1 MSEKPRRPRLFLV
14 DGTALAYRAFFAMG
28 RSGLSTATGEPTG
41 AVFGMANTLWSL
53 LAEFRPEYM
62 AVVFDTAAP
71 TFRHEEYAEYKAN
84 REEMPADLVSQLPLL
99 AEMVKAWPLVHLA
112 VDGVEAD
119 DVMGSYAVQ
128 LAGPDLEVVLV
139 TADKDFC
146 QLVNDDV
153 VILNP
158 GRGGPAKVEAHRLDA
173 AGVVAKFGV
182 PPAQVIDVLALMG
195 DASDNVPGVPGIGE
209 KSAAQLIREFGSLE
223 NLLGSIDK
231 VSRKSWAEKLTTW
244 ADQARLS
251 RRLVTIRTSCPLPV
265 SLAEMAVGKPAPSLA
280 EFFQRMEFGRLTRQ
294 ASEAAGLVPAGFPGA
309 SLTTAG
315 LVEAMAPAAVRESG
329 PEPTAPT
336 AMGATMDL
344 FAPPAGA
351 GAPVAPP
358 AGPWLTE
365 PPATDADYRLAAD
378 EAALVR
384 LAAELRAAPG
394 LVAVDTE
401 TTGLDPMRAALVG
414 LSFAT
419 EGKTGWYVPVGHVEG
434 PNVSLEQVRT
444 HLGPIL
450 ADPSVRK
457 VGQNIKYD
465 LVVLDR
471 HQLPVKGVDFDTMVA
486 SYLVDAERSHKLDNL
501 AHDELGYKMVPISDL
516 IGKGQKQRTFADVP
530 VPLAV
535 RYAAEDADITL
546 RLHAKLEPR
555 LGERELDVLF
565 RDLEMP
571 LLLVLKEMEE
581 TGIALDVPFLNA
593 MSEKL
598 GREIARLESFAHET
612 AGETF
617 NLNSPIQLGKLLFE
631 KLKLPAGRKT
641 KTGWSTDSET
651 HEDLVPLHALAKLIL
666 DYRQL
671 AKLKST
677 YVDALPRLVHPDTG
691 RVHTSFNQT
700 VAATGRLSS
709 SDPNLQNI
717 PIRTEL
723 GREVR
728 RAFVAGAPGMSLISA
743 DYSQIELRIMA
754 HLSGDPNLNDYFR
767 RGVDVHRETAASIFG
782 VAAGDVTGE
791 QRAQAKTV
799 NFGIMYGQGPVGL
812 SRQIGITR
820 EAARQFIA
828 AYKAQFPGVTTFL
841 DRTVREATSLGYVT
855 TLMKRRR
862 YLPNLASG
870 EGRFRAEAERMAINT
885 PIQGTAADLIKMA
898 MLSVDRELKSR
909 HPKARLL
916 LQVHDELVLEAPDG
930 EAEAVAAT
938 VRSAME
944 SAVTLSVPVVVDVGV
959 GRDWAGIH

>member
-1 MSEKPRRPRLFLV
+1 MTDAPRRPRLFLV

-28 RSGLSTATGEPTG
+28 RSGLSTSSGEPTG
-41 AVFGMANTLWSL
+41 AVFGVANTLWSL

-84 REEMPADLVSQLPLL
+84 REEMPSDLASQLPRLS
-99 AEMVKAWPLVHLA
+99 EMVKAWPLVHLA

-146 QLVNDDV
+146 QLVNDNV
-153 VILNP
+153 FILNP

-173 AGVVAKFGV
+173 KGVEAKFGV

-195 DASDNVPGVPGIGE
+195 DTSDNVPGVPGIGE

-223 NLLGSIDK
+223 ALLGSIDK

-244 ADQARLS
+244 AEQARLS
-251 RRLVTIRTSCPLPV
+251 RRLVTIKTDCPLPA

-294 ASEAAGLVPAGFPGA
+294 ATEAAG
-309 SLTTAG
+309 LTTAG
-315 LVEAMAPAAVRESG
+315 LVESLAPAAVRESG
-329 PEPTAPT
+329 PEPAAPT

-344 FAPPAGA
+344 FAPPGA
-351 GAPVAPP
+351 EGTMVAAP

-365 PPATDADYRLAAD
+365 PPPTDAEYRLADD
-378 EAALVR
+378 ERALVR

-394 LVAVDTE
+394 YVSIDTE

-414 LSFAT
+414 LSFST
-419 EGKTGWYVPVGHVEG
+419 VGKTGWYVPVGHVEG

-444 HLGPIL
+444 HLGPVL
-450 ADPSVRK
+450 ADPSVKK

-471 HQLPVKGVDFDTMVA
+471 HQLPVAGVAFDTMVA
-486 SYLVDAERSHKLDNL
+486 SYLIDAERSHKLDNL
-501 AHDELGYKMVPISDL
+501 AHDELGYRMVPITDL

-546 RLHAKLEPR
+546 RLSDLFLPR
-555 LGERELDVLF
+555 LAERELESLF
-565 RDLEMP
+565 RDIEMP

-593 MSEKL
+593 MSERL
-598 GREIARLESFAHET
+598 GREIAKLESFAHET

-651 HEDLVPLHALAKLIL
+651 LEDLVPQHALPKLIL

-691 RVHTSFNQT
+691 RVHSCFNQT

-728 RAFVAGAPGMSLISA
+728 RAFVAGGPGMSLISA

-754 HLSGDPNLNDYFR
+754 HLSGDANLNDYFR

-782 VAAGDVTGE
+782 VPAAEVTGE

-820 EAARQFIA
+820 EAAKQFIA

-841 DRTVREATSLGYVT
+841 DRTVREATSSGYVT

-862 YLPNLASG
+862 YLPNLLSG

-885 PIQGTAADLIKMA
+885 PIQGTAADLIKLA
-898 MLSVDRELKSR
+898 MLSVDRELKDR
-909 HPKARLL
+909 YPRARLL
-916 LQVHDELVLEAPDG
+916 LQVHDELVLEAPDA

-944 SAVTLSVPVVVDVGV
+944 NAVTLSVPVVVDVGV

>member
-1 MSEKPRRPRLFLV
+1 VTDETPRRPRLFLV
-14 DGTALAYRAFFAMG
+14 DGMALAYRAYFAMG
-28 RSGLSTATGEPTG
+28 RSGLSTAAGEPTG
-41 AVFGMANTLWSL
+41 AVFGLANTLWSL

-71 TFRHEEYAEYKAN
+71 TFRHEEYPEYKAN
-84 REEMPADLVSQLPLL
+84 REEMPADLVTQLPRLS
-99 AEMVKAWPLVHLA
+99 EMVKAWPLVHIA

-119 DVMGSYAVQ
+119 DIMGSYAVQ
-128 LAGPDLEVVLV
+128 LAGPELEVVLV
-139 TADKDFC
+139 TGDKDFC
-146 QLVNDDV
+146 QLVNDHV

-158 GRGGPAKVEAHRLDA
+158 GRGGPSKVEAHRLDA
-173 AGVVAKFGV
+173 AGVEAKFGV

-195 DASDNVPGVPGIGE
+195 DTADNVPGVPGIGE
-209 KSAAQLIREFGSLE
+209 KTAAQLIREFGSLE
-223 NLLGSIDK
+223 NLLGSLDR
-231 VSRKSWAEKLTTW
+231 VGRKSWQEKLTTW
-244 ADQARLS
+244 AEQARLS
-251 RRLVTIRTSCPLPV
+251 RRLVTIRTDCPLPV
-265 SLAEMAVGKPAPSLA
+265 TLADMAVGKPAPSLA
-280 EFFQRMEFGRLTRQ
+280 EFFKSMEFGRLTRQ
-294 ASEAAGLVPAGFPGA
+294 ASEAAGL
-309 SLTTAG
+309 TTAG
-315 LVEAMAPAAVRESG
+315 LVESLAPAAVNVAGSE
-329 PEPTAPT
+329 PTPPTAP
-336 AMGATMDL
+336 GATMDL
-344 FAPPAGA
+344 FASPEANA
-351 GAPVAPP
+351 AAAAAPV

-365 PPATDADYRLAAD
+365 PPPTDADYRVAADAAGLAA
-378 EAALVR
+378 

-394 LVAVDTE
+394 PVAIDTE
-401 TTGLDPMRAALVG
+401 TTGLDPMRAGLVG

-419 EGKTGWYVPVGHVEG
+419 REKTGWYVPVGHKDG
-434 PNVSLEQVRT
+434 PNVTPDLVRAI
-444 HLGPIL
+444 LGPIL
-450 ADPSVRK
+450 ADPVIAK

-471 HQLPVKGVDFDTMVA
+471 HGLPVDGVAFDTMVA
-486 SYLVDAERSHKLDNL
+486 SYLVDAERSHNLDNL
-501 AHDELGYKMVPISDL
+501 AHDELGYRMVPITDL
-516 IGKGQKQRTFADVP
+516 IGKGAKQRTFADVP

-546 RLHAKLEPR
+546 RLHARFRPR
-555 LGERELDVLF
+555 LAEKDLASLF
-565 RDLEMP
+565 ADLEMP

-581 TGIALDVPFLNA
+581 TGIALDVPFLAA
-593 MSEKL
+593 MSERL

-651 HEDLVPLHALAKLIL
+651 LEDLVPLHPLPKLIL

-677 YVDALPRLVHPDTG
+677 YVDALPKLVHPDTG

-717 PIRTEL
+717 PIRTGL

-728 RAFVAGAPGMSLISA
+728 RAFVAGGEGMTLISA

-754 HLSGDPNLNDYFR
+754 HLSGDPNLVDYFR

-782 VAAGDVTGE
+782 VSPAEVTGE

-820 EAARQFIA
+820 EAAKQFIA
-828 AYKAQFPGVTTFL
+828 AYKAQFPGVTAFL
-841 DRTVREATSLGYVT
+841 DRTVKEATQSGYVT

-862 YLPNLASG
+862 YLPNLSSG

-898 MLSVDRELKSR
+898 MLAVDRDLKAR

-916 LQVHDELVLEAPDG
+916 LQVHDELVLEAPDD
-930 EAEAVAAT
+930 EAEAVAAV

-944 SAVTLSVPVVVDVGV
+944 NAVALSVPVVVDVGV